1 MLQELETL
9 QKTAEIQRQQYL
21 DEWKLKPDG
30 DSFFTHCSLL
40 QPVLHEGTP
49 AFLKIAMEE
58 EERKG
63 YVLMNW
69 WGGKGAAGV
78 LRYDE
83 QALLLERISSTQ
95 PSLRDMIRAGQ
106 DDEATRIICSVAK
119 QLHTPAAKPLP
130 ELIPLNIWFNDLFK
144 AGDKYGP
151 LIVTCEAMAKRL
163 LAEQNDVSVLHGD
176 LHHENIIHSDAR
188 GWVAIDPKRLI
199 GERAFD
205 FANILCN
212 PNIDTALAD
221 GRLIKQ
227 AGIISAESGIPFK
240 HLLEWI
246 VAWAGLSATWI
257 LDDGD
262 DASLDLGVAEIAL
275 GALSQLS

>member
-1 MLQELETL
+1 MQQTAETL
-9 QKTAEIQRQQYL
+9 RQQYL
-21 DEWKLKPDG
+21 HEWQLTPDG
-30 DSFFTHCSLL
+30 DPFFTHCSLL
-40 QPVLHEGTP
+40 QPVLQDGLK
-49 AFLKIAMEE
+49 AFLKIAMEA

-69 WGGKGAAGV
+69 WDGKGAAKV
-78 LRYDE
+78 FKYDE
-83 QALLLERISSTQ
+83 QALLLERISSAQ

-106 DDEATRIICSVAK
+106 DDEATRIICSVAS

-151 LIVTCEAMAKRL
+151 LIVTCEAMARKL
-163 LAEQNDVSVLHGD
+163 LAQQNDISVLHGD

-188 GWVAIDPKRLI
+188 GWLAIDPKRLI

-212 PNIDTALAD
+212 PDINTALAD

-227 AGIISAESGIPFK
+227 SSIISAESGIPMK

-275 GALSQLS
+275 GELSRLS